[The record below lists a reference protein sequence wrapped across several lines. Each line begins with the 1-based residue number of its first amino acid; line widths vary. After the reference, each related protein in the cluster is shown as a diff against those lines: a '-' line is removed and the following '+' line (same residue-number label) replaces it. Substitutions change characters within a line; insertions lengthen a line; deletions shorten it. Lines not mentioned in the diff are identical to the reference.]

1 MEMLESVWN
10 GFWDTCPF
18 DFCEWAFMQKAL
30 VAAALVGV
38 TAPAIG
44 IFLVQRRLSLMGDG
58 IGHVAFTGVAAGFLL
73 DTLPLVTA
81 IVAAILGALAIELMR
96 ERGRTEGDV
105 ALAVVFYGG
114 IAAGALLMGLS
125 GTSNTNILTYLF
137 GALLSVDRAD
147 ILAALGISVVVLG
160 IAMLLRRL
168 LFAVSYDE
176 EVARASGISVRT
188 VNLLVAVAAAI
199 TVGVT
204 MRVVGIL
211 LVSGMLVLPVAAVQQ
226 LTRSF
231 NSTFVGSLAVGLVVS
246 VAGVVTSYYV
256 DAPPGATIVMAAIV
270 AFVLASVIARARAV
284 V

>member
-1 MEMLESVWN
+1 MDILASAWN

-18 DFCEWAFMQKAL
+18 DFCQWDFMRKAL

-73 DTLPLVTA
+73 DTLPLITA

-125 GTSNTNILTYLF
+125 ETSNTNILTYLF
-137 GALLSVDRAD
+137 GELLSVDQAD
-147 ILAALGISVVVLG
+147 ILAALGVSVVVLG
-160 IAMLLRRL
+160 IAMLLRRV

-176 EVARASGISVRT
+176 EVARASGVPVRT
-188 VNLLVAVAAAI
+188 LNIVVAVAAAI
-199 TVGVT
+199 TIGVT

-231 NSTFVGSLAVGLVVS
+231 NATFVGSLGLGLMIS

-256 DAPPGATIVMAAIV
+256 DAPPGATIVMGAIV
-270 AFVLASVIARARAV
+270 AFVLASVFARARGV

>member
-1 MEMLESVWN
+1 MDIFASAWN
-10 GFWDTCPF
+10 GFWNACPF
-18 DFCEWAFMQKAL
+18 EFCRWDFMQKAL

-58 IGHVAFTGVAAGFLL
+58 IGHVAFTGIAAGFLFGI
-73 DTLPLVTA
+73 LPLVTA

-114 IAAGALLMGLS
+114 IAGGALLMGLS

-137 GALLSVDRAD
+137 GYLLTVTRSD
-147 ILAALGISVVVLG
+147 IFAALAISVVVLG
-160 IAMLLRRL
+160 TATLLRRV

-176 EVARASGISVRT
+176 EVARISGVSVRAA
-188 VNLLVAVAAAI
+188 NLLVAVAAAI

-231 NSTFVGSLAVGLVVS
+231 NATFVGSLALGLLVS
-246 VAGVVTSYYV
+246 IAGVVTSYYV
-256 DAPPGATIVMAAIV
+256 DAPPGATIVMGAIV
-270 AFVLASVIARARAV
+270 AFVLASVFARARAV

>member
-160 IAMLLRRL
+160 IAMLLRRV

-188 VNLLVAVAAAI
+188 LNLLVAVAAAI

>member
-1 MEMLESVWN
+1 MDVFANIWS

-18 DFCEWAFMQKAL
+18 EFCRWEFMQKAL

-73 DTLPLVTA
+73 DTLPVVTA

-137 GALLSVDRAD
+137 GELLSVNQAD
-147 ILAALGISVVVLG
+147 IVAALGVSVVVLG
-160 IAMLLRRL
+160 IAMLLRRV
-168 LFAVSYDE
+168 LFAVSYDD

-188 VNLLVAVAAAI
+188 LNLLVAVAAAL

-231 NSTFVGSLAVGLVVS
+231 NATFAGSLVLGLVVS
-246 VAGVVTSYYV
+246 IAAVVTSYSV
-256 DAPPGATIVMAAIV
+256 DAPPGATIVMGAIV
-270 AFVLASVIARARAV
+270 AFILASAFARARTV
-284 V
+284 M

>member
-1 MEMLESVWN
+1 MDVFANIWS

-18 DFCEWAFMQKAL
+18 EFCRWEFMQKAL

-73 DTLPLVTA
+73 DTLPVVTA

-137 GALLSVDRAD
+137 GELLSVNQAD
-147 ILAALGISVVVLG
+147 IVAALGVSVVVLG
-160 IAMLLRRL
+160 IAMLLRRV
-168 LFAVSYDE
+168 LFAVSYDD

-188 VNLLVAVAAAI
+188 LNLLVAVAAAL

-231 NSTFVGSLAVGLVVS
+231 NATFAGSLVLGLVVS
-246 VAGVVTSYYV
+246 IAGVVTSYYV
-256 DAPPGATIVMAAIV
+256 DAPPGATIVMGAIV
-270 AFVLASVIARARAV
+270 AFILASAFARARTV
-284 V
+284 M

>member
-1 MEMLESVWN
+1 MDVLADIWN

-18 DFCEWAFMQKAL
+18 EFCQWGFMQKAL

-81 IVAAILGALAIELMR
+81 IVAAILGAIAIELMR

-137 GALLSVDRAD
+137 GELLSVNQAD
-147 ILAALGISVVVLG
+147 ILAALGVSVVVLG
-160 IAMLLRRL
+160 IAMTLRRV

-176 EVARASGISVRT
+176 EVARVSGISVRT
-188 VNLLVAVAAAI
+188 LNLLVAVAAAI

-226 LTRSF
+226 LTRNF
-231 NSTFVGSLAVGLVVS
+231 NATFAGSLVLGLVVS
-246 VAGVVTSYYV
+246 IAGVVTSYYV
-256 DAPPGATIVMAAIV
+256 DAPPGATIVMGAIV
-270 AFVLASVIARARAV
+270 AFILASAFARARTV

>member
-160 IAMLLRRL
+160 IAMLLRRV

-188 VNLLVAVAAAI
+188 LNLLVAVAAAI

-226 LTRSF
+226 LARSF
-231 NSTFVGSLAVGLVVS
+231 NSTFVGSLAAGLVVS

>member
-1 MEMLESVWN
+1 MDIFPTAWN
-10 GFWDTCPF
+10 GFWSACPF
-18 DFCEWAFMQKAL
+18 EFCRWDFMQRAL

-58 IGHVAFTGVAAGFLL
+58 IGHVAFTGVAAGFLFG
-73 DTLPLVTA
+73 TLPLVTA
-81 IVAAILGALAIELMR
+81 IVAAIVGALAIELMR

-114 IAAGALLMGLS
+114 IAGGALLMGLS

-137 GALLSVDRAD
+137 GALLTVSPSD
-147 ILAALGISVVVLG
+147 ILAALGISIVVLG
-160 IAMLLRRL
+160 TATLLRRV
-168 LFAVSYDE
+168 LFAVSHDE
-176 EVARASGISVRT
+176 EVARVTGVSVRAM
-188 VNLLVAVAAAI
+188 NLLVAVAAAI

-231 NSTFVGSLAVGLVVS
+231 NATFVGSLALGLLVS
-246 VAGVVTSYYV
+246 IAGVVTSYYV
-256 DAPPGATIVMAAIV
+256 DAPPGATIVMGAIV
-270 AFVLASVIARARAV
+270 AFVLASVFARARAV

>member
-1 MEMLESVWN
+1 MEILANIWD

-18 DFCEWAFMQKAL
+18 EFCGWGFMQKAL

-81 IVAAILGALAIELMR
+81 IVAAIIGALAIELMR

-137 GALLSVDRAD
+137 GELLSVNRAD
-147 ILAALGISVVVLG
+147 ILAALGVSVVVLG
-160 IAMLLRRL
+160 IAMLLRRV

-176 EVARASGISVRT
+176 EVARASGVSVRT
-188 VNLLVAVAAAI
+188 LNLLVAVAAAI

-231 NSTFVGSLAVGLVVS
+231 NATFVGGLVVGLVVS
-246 VAGVVTSYYV
+246 IAGVVTSFYV

-270 AFVLASVIARARAV
+270 TFILASVFARARAV

>member
-1 MEMLESVWN
+1 MDALLGLWD
-10 GFWDTCPF
+10 GFWGACPF
-18 DFCEWAFMQKAL
+18 EYCRWEFMQRAL

-58 IGHVAFTGVAAGFLL
+58 IGHVAFTGVAAGFLFGV
-73 DTLPLVTA
+73 LPLVTA
-81 IVAAILGALAIELMR
+81 IIAAILGALAIEFMR
-96 ERGRTEGDV
+96 ARGRTQGDV

-114 IAAGALLMGLS
+114 IAGGALLMGLS

-137 GALLSVDRAD
+137 GTLLTVGASDL
-147 ILAALGISVVVLG
+147 LAALAIAIVVVG
-160 IAMLLRRL
+160 MATLLRRM
-168 LFAVSYDE
+168 LFTISYDE
-176 EVARASGISVRT
+176 EVARASGVPVRAL
-188 VNLLVAVAAAI
+188 NILIAIAAAI

-231 NSTFVGSLAVGLVVS
+231 NATFVGSLVLGVLVS
-246 VAGVVTSYYV
+246 IGGVVTSYYV
-256 DAPPGATIVMAAIV
+256 DAPPGATIVMGAIV
-270 AFVLASVIARARAV
+270 AFVLATVFARARAV
-284 V
+284 I

>member
-1 MEMLESVWN
+1 MDLFENAWN

-18 DFCEWAFMQKAL
+18 EFCRWAFMQRAL

-58 IGHVAFTGVAAGFLL
+58 IGHVAFTGVAAGFLFG
-73 DTLPLVTA
+73 TMPLVTA
-81 IVAAILGALAIELMR
+81 IVAAIIGALAIELMR
-96 ERGRTEGDV
+96 ERGRTQGDV

-114 IAAGALLMGLS
+114 IAGGALLMGLS

-137 GALLSVDRAD
+137 GALLTVTPSD

-160 IAMLLRRL
+160 IATLLRRV

-176 EVARASGISVRT
+176 EVARVSGVSVRAM
-188 VNLLVAVAAAI
+188 NLLVAVAAAI

-231 NSTFVGSLAVGLVVS
+231 NATFVGSLALGLLVS

-256 DAPPGATIVMAAIV
+256 DAPPGATIVMGAIL
-270 AFVLASVIARARAV
+270 AFVLASVFVRARAV

>member
-1 MEMLESVWN
+1 MEILASIWS

-18 DFCEWAFMQKAL
+18 EFCGWAFMQKAL

-73 DTLPLVTA
+73 DTLPLATA

-137 GALLSVDRAD
+137 GALLSVNRAD

-160 IAMLLRRL
+160 VAMLLRRV

-188 VNLLVAVAAAI
+188 LNLLVAVAAAI

-270 AFVLASVIARARAV
+270 AFVIASVFARARAV

>member
-1 MEMLESVWN
+1 MEILTDIWN

-18 DFCEWAFMQKAL
+18 EFCEWAFMQKAL

-160 IAMLLRRL
+160 IAMLLRRV

-188 VNLLVAVAAAI
+188 LNLLVAVAAAI

>member
-1 MEMLESVWN
+1 MESLSNIWN
-10 GFWDTCPF
+10 GVWDACAF
-18 DFCEWAFMQKAL
+18 EFCQWAFMQKAL

-81 IVAAILGALAIELMR
+81 TVAAILGALAIELMR

-137 GALLSVDRAD
+137 GELLSVNRSD

-160 IAMLLRRL
+160 LAMLLRRV

-176 EVARASGISVRT
+176 EVARASGVSVRT
-188 VNLLVAVAAAI
+188 LNLLVAVAAAI

-231 NSTFVGSLAVGLVVS
+231 NATFVGSLLVGLFVS

-256 DAPPGATIVMAAIV
+256 DAPPGATIVMAAIA
-270 AFVLASVIARARAV
+270 AFVVASVLARARAV

>member
-1 MEMLESVWN
+1 MEVLADLWN

-18 DFCEWAFMQKAL
+18 EFCRWDFMRKAL

-58 IGHVAFTGVAAGFLL
+58 IGHAAFTGIAAGFLFG
-73 DTLPLVTA
+73 TLPLATA

-114 IAAGALLMGLS
+114 IAGGALLMGLS

-137 GALLSVDRAD
+137 GYLLSVTPTD

-160 IAMLLRRL
+160 TATLLRRV

-176 EVARASGISVRT
+176 EVARVSGVSVRT
-188 VNLLVAVAAAI
+188 MNLLVAVAAAI

-231 NSTFVGSLAVGLVVS
+231 NATFVGSLALGLLVS
-246 VAGVVTSYYV
+246 IAGVVTSYYV
-256 DAPPGATIVMAAIV
+256 DAPPGATIVMGAIV
-270 AFVLASVIARARAV
+270 AFVLASVFARARAV

>member
-188 VNLLVAVAAAI
+188 LNLLVAVAAAI

>member
-1 MEMLESVWN
+1 MGSLANIWN
-10 GFWDTCPF
+10 GFWDACAF
-18 DFCEWAFMQKAL
+18 EFCQWAFMQKAL

-81 IVAAILGALAIELMR
+81 TVAAILGALAIELMR

-137 GALLSVDRAD
+137 GELLSVNRSD

-160 IAMLLRRL
+160 LAMLLRRV

-176 EVARASGISVRT
+176 EVARASGISVRAL
-188 VNLLVAVAAAI
+188 NLLVAVAAAI

-231 NSTFVGSLAVGLVVS
+231 NATFVGSLLVGLFVS

-256 DAPPGATIVMAAIV
+256 DAPPGATIVMAAIA
-270 AFVLASVIARARAV
+270 AFVVASVFARARAMV
-284 V
+284 

>member
-1 MEMLESVWN
+1 MEILTSVWN
-10 GFWDTCPF
+10 GFWDSCPF
-18 DFCEWAFMQKAL
+18 EFCQWAFMQKAL

-73 DTLPLVTA
+73 DTLPLATA

-125 GTSNTNILTYLF
+125 GASNTNILTYLF
-137 GALLSVDRAD
+137 GALLSVNQSD
-147 ILAALGISVVVLG
+147 ILASLGISVVVLG
-160 IAMLLRRL
+160 IAMLLRRV

-176 EVARASGISVRT
+176 EVARASGVSVRSL
-188 VNLLVAVAAAI
+188 NLLVAVAAAI

-231 NSTFVGSLAVGLVVS
+231 NATFVGSLLLGLLVS
-246 VAGVVTSYYV
+246 VAGVVTSYYM
-256 DAPPGATIVMAAIV
+256 DAPPGATIVMAAIA
-270 AFVLASVIARARAV
+270 AFVVASVFARARAV